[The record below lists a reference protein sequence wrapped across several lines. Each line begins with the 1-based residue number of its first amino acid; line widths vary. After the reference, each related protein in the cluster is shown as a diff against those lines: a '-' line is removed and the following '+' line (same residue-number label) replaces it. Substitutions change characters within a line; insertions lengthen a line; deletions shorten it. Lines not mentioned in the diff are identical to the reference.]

1 MKNINE
7 LSLKE
12 LMQMSHD
19 IKEMQKDVDMLVAF
33 MGADK
38 LKTMLKLHK

>member
-1 MKNINE
+1 MKNLNE

-19 IKEMQKDVDMLVAF
+19 IKEMQKDIDMLIKF
-33 MGADK
+33 MGIDEIK
-38 LKTMLKLHK
+38 IILNKKE

>member
-19 IKEMQKDVDMLVAF
+19 IKEMQKDIDMLIKF
-33 MGADK
+33 MGIDEI
-38 LKTMLKLHK
+38 KTILNKKE